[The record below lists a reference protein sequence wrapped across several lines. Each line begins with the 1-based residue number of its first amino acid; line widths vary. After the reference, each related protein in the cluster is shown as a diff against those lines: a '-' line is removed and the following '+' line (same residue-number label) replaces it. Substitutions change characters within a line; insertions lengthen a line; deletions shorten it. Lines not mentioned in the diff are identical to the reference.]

1 MIMKEEYEMDDLKQY
16 MEQQLKNPEFKEEY
30 EKTRIEFEITRAIV
44 NARCEKN
51 MTQKELS
58 LRTGIRQSNIS
69 RIENGSSSPNIS
81 TLEKIARG
89 LGKRLYIEF
98 RQAMVKLEM
107 NLMPG
112 LTSQLASDKLSSTDI
127 EVVGNFQ
134 CRKRY
139 FLLIVIA

>member
-1 MIMKEEYEMDDLKQY
+1 MKEEYQMDDLKQY

-98 RQAMVKLEM
+98 R
-107 NLMPG
+107 
-112 LTSQLASDKLSSTDI
+112 
-127 EVVGNFQ
+127 
-134 CRKRY
+134 
-139 FLLIVIA
+139 